1 MKIFLAS
8 FSLWLYLLSISHAI
22 DIPKLTSPVIDQ
34 ANIFSNADQKKLR
47 SILYSVQRN
56 NGPQIQ
62 VLTVKS
68 LQGLTIEDFSI
79 EVVDKWQLGDK
90 ERDDGLLLLV
100 STGNKKVRIEVG
112 DGLEGDMTDYR
123 SGEIIDEM
131 IKSFKKGQMDVGIF
145 VGVSEILST
154 LGVDINKLK
163 INQFISNKKSR
174 YKRTRKKSSIFDMIA
189 GFIFVLFFI
198 FGKSRRSRVGFISG
212 GRSYSRGGF
221 SSSGS
226 SWGGGGG
233 GFSGG
238 GSSGSW

>member
-1 MKIFLAS
+1 MK
-8 FSLWLYLLSISHAI
+8 
-22 DIPKLTSPVIDQ
+22 
-34 ANIFSNADQKKLR
+34 
-47 SILYSVQRN
+47 RN

-145 VGVSEILST
+145 IGVSEILST
-154 LGVDINKLK
+154 LGVDTKKLK
-163 INQFISNKKSR
+163 VDQFISSR
-174 YKRTRKKSSIFDMIA
+174 NKRTRKKSSIFDMIA
-189 GFIFVLFFI
+189 NLSSF
-198 FGKSRRSRVGFISG
+198 
-212 GRSYSRGGF
+212 YF
-221 SSSGS
+221 SSSVNPDEVGLALS
-226 SWGGGGG
+226 QVAEVTPEEVFLVEDPPGEVAAVASLAVALLVAGKE
-233 GFSGG
+233 
-238 GSSGSW
+238 